1 VFFVIEELPENPT
14 FKAVQ
19 LPRDLKI
26 LVAIVLPIFVLNR
39 LMQSVF
45 SKKLGENS
53 KPRNEIFNRDNP
65 HLHKVIAFFATI
77 FVISILLSLQGR

>member
-1 VFFVIEELPENPT
+1 VFFVMEELSEHPR
-14 FKAVQ
+14 FQAVA

-26 LVAIVLPIFVLNR
+26 LLVAVLPIFVLNR

-53 KPRNEIFNRDNP
+53 QLRSVIFNRENP
-65 HLHKVIAFFATI
+65 KLHKVIAFFATLL
-77 FVISILLSLQGR
+77 VIYLIWLR